1 MDGLQSTHP
10 SMAKSAALRSI
21 MIAKGLEEI
30 IDMRETQL
38 KEFTS
43 KLMEMVKFEKKLNKK
58 KGKAN

>member
-1 MDGLQSTHP
+1 
-10 SMAKSAALRSI
+10 MAKSAALRSI